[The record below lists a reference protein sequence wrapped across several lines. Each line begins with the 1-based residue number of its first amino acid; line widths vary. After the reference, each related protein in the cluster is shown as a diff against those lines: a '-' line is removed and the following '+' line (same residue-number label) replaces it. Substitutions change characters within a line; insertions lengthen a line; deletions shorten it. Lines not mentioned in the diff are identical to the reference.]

1 MKANE
6 PDYSQFQSIEHI
18 NAHIALNGF
27 ISELEQKGQ
36 DGLSWI
42 KEATVR
48 EHLELEQAAILQQ
61 AREFSETWEE
71 RRKECGRVPAFP
83 GAFFARQAPQFDDF
97 TEKAILLLQ
106 NYGSYIQGEM
116 LATCELF
123 IDALKE
129 EQTAVKE
136 LLRQISTL
144 EAKAGESEALRGQI
158 ETLKGIINVLQNNN
172 SAVLNTI
179 KDKMNKLQAT
189 IEDQHAHAGELWAT
203 IPDCV
208 RAALDAIEIE
218 ERDGKSISRPKTYDA
233 LRIAVVRRLKNKNT
247 RKRTVKAGTFY
258 PIADIAEAM
267 AHEYR
272 DFTAAQ
278 YIREFT
284 PFGCL
289 ESNLHRAPQGTTEH

>member
-27 ISELEQKGQ
+27 ISALEQKGQ
-36 DGLSWI
+36 DDLSWI

-61 AREFSETWEE
+61 AREFSKTWEE

-129 EQTAVKE
+129 EQTTVKE

-144 EAKAGESEALRGQI
+144 EAKAGESEALRGQ
-158 ETLKGIINVLQNNN
+158 
-172 SAVLNTI
+172 
-179 KDKMNKLQAT
+179 
-189 IEDQHAHAGELWAT
+189 
-203 IPDCV
+203 
-208 RAALDAIEIE
+208 
-218 ERDGKSISRPKTYDA
+218 
-233 LRIAVVRRLKNKNT
+233 
-247 RKRTVKAGTFY
+247 VKALEKACKEMENRIQDHQTLIKMFQEKNRA
-258 PIADIAEAM
+258 PRQKLTQAEAAACCDVTEKTIRNWDSGATKAPYWYPGRDVTAVEMKMRAQHGKQQDRM
-267 AHEYR
+267 AKAARKEIKNSRQYR
-272 DFTAAQ
+272 EEED
-278 YIREFT
+278 
-284 PFGCL
+284 
-289 ESNLHRAPQGTTEH
+289 